1 MLKKMCFLSMLILT
15 LSIVTISKA
24 KSQEVNIDY
33 FYDQLSPYGHWDNTD
48 SYGWVWR
55 PYDTRPGW
63 RPYSDGYWVYTEYG
77 WTYQAD
83 NNWGWAVYHYGRW
96 AYLDYEGWVWVP
108 GTEWAPAWV
117 AWRNDDNYIGWAPLP
132 PQVQWRAGIGLNSQ
146 GFNIDVDIHW
156 SNWNFVEVGHFDDPR
171 VGFYIYNPARNVTFL
186 RRTRDITRYDYVNQH
201 IINRCIDP
209 DRWERMYHRPL
220 IRFSI
225 IDAPTYKK
233 TGVYR
238 SPNRSEIRVYRP
250 QFHSEQYEGAPRQMG
265 DRRDLSSTRRYDKE
279 RSRYDKH
286 YDKEY
291 HKLVENQ
298 HQEEISQ
305 DRNREE
311 VQRQHNA
318 ELDAYREQRSR
329 ETRVLE
335 NKHVNDMDKVVR
347 QNPGND
353 NRGRS
358 ESSGRTTAPNTDR
371 GSDKQ
376 QKDQRQPGRR

>member
-96 AYLDYEGWVWVP
+96 AYLDYEGWAWVP

-156 SNWNFVEVGHFDDPR
+156 SNWNYYPS
-171 VGFYIYNPARNVTFL
+171 N
-186 RRTRDITRYDYVNQH
+186 
-201 IINRCIDP
+201 
-209 DRWERMYHRPL
+209 
-220 IRFSI
+220 S
-225 IDAPTYKK
+225 
-233 TGVYR
+233 
-238 SPNRSEIRVYRP
+238 
-250 QFHSEQYEGAPRQMG
+250 
-265 DRRDLSSTRRYDKE
+265 
-279 RSRYDKH
+279 
-286 YDKEY
+286 
-291 HKLVENQ
+291 
-298 HQEEISQ
+298 
-305 DRNREE
+305 
-311 VQRQHNA
+311 
-318 ELDAYREQRSR
+318 
-329 ETRVLE
+329 
-335 NKHVNDMDKVVR
+335 
-347 QNPGND
+347 
-353 NRGRS
+353 
-358 ESSGRTTAPNTDR
+358 
-371 GSDKQ
+371 
-376 QKDQRQPGRR
+376 